1 MVLEPALPTQD
12 IVYGIVKF
20 KPVPVEIKNRTTI
33 PAVHVRTGTE
43 PAGTMWIRNPIPAC
57 YGQLGGGEM
66 SACDGPQFPPP
77 IPGLF
82 GFGPARCG
90 APALFQA
97 LYSKRVGTLRCNWN
111 GQSLTVQHTLTPRHL
126 KPCSRHHP
134 QQLQPHPGAGQL
146 REVLQ
151 LLARGVPALGRNK
164 ARESPAAFVL
174 FWSSAVTHVLCL
186 LVFCRYSWRCLL
198 VFRTSSISTSST
210 RYRCPTGPEI
220 TSSRGEFGRMG
231 TAAAACAGPP
241 FPFVGAAV

>member
-33 PAVHVRTGTE
+33 PAVHVRTGTK
-43 PAGTMWIRNPIPAC
+43 PAGTTWIRNPIPAC

-97 LYSKRVGTLRCNWN
+97 LWDS
-111 GQSLTVQHTLTPRHL
+111 P
-126 KPCSRHHP
+126 
-134 QQLQPHPGAGQL
+134 LQPDRSVTDGATDSNPWTPKT
-146 REVLQ
+146 LQ
-151 LLARGVPALGRNK
+151 SAP
-164 ARESPAAFVL
+164 SPTTSAAS
-174 FWSSAVTHVLCL
+174 W
-186 LVFCRYSWRCLL
+186 CRA
-198 VFRTSSISTSST
+198 TSRSSST
-210 RYRCPTGPEI
+210 AR
-220 TSSRGEFGRMG
+220 
-231 TAAAACAGPP
+231 
-241 FPFVGAAV
+241 

>member
-1 MVLEPALPTQD
+1 MESGREPVSRAPVLCRESRVLTEPPAWFPQRRRLQLEKERNITEECFQQMVLEPALPTQD

-97 LYSKRVGTLRCNWN
+97 LYSKRVGTLRCNWT

-151 LLARGVPALGRNK
+151 LLASRVPALGRNK

-174 FWSSAVTHVLCL
+174 CL
-186 LVFCRYSWRCLL
+186 LVFCSY
-198 VFRTSSISTSST
+198 
-210 RYRCPTGPEI
+210 
-220 TSSRGEFGRMG
+220 
-231 TAAAACAGPP
+231 
-241 FPFVGAAV
+241 